1 MPRVFIKIDKT
12 LGEPKE
18 KTAHCPN
25 PMEQN
30 HFDQIRKYLKKN
42 LSGDRFFHSVEVAKI
57 AQKICE
63 KQRGLNPQKAY
74 LAGLV
79 HDCARDLPQDTLW
92 ELAKKYRIK
101 IDAFT
106 KTFPLLLHA
115 PVGARLAYQNWNIRD
130 KEILQAISK
139 HCVPKIYM
147 DRLDKIIYLA
157 DVIAP
162 TPKVWAGLKVTL
174 PIAFK
179 SLDLALLSAYNE
191 NIKHFVQTDKAI
203 HPDLIKARNRLLENL
218 HKKILI
224 LGARGMLGTA
234 LCQTFKDYLITCWDQ
249 ADVDLT
255 DRPKLQRKISALKPQ
270 IIINAAAYTKVDDA
284 EAQQQNVLKVNGK
297 AVGNLAVIAKRI
309 GAILVHF
316 STDYVFDG
324 KKRKGYK
331 ESDQPNPINVY
342 GKSKFLGEALL
353 RRNTDQYYLIRSSW
367 LFGPHGINFV
377 QKMLQLANNNVK
389 LKVVNDQWGKPTYTQ
404 DLAERTKQLLEH
416 DKPFG
421 IYHITNEGKTTWY
434 QFAKKIFKLANVKP
448 QIQPI
453 SSQEYKAIAPRPLH
467 SALLNTKLPK
477 LRRWEEALEEYL
489 NFSKI

>member
-1 MPRVFIKIDKT
+1 
-12 LGEPKE
+12 
-18 KTAHCPN
+18 
-25 PMEQN
+25 MEQYN
-30 HFDQIRKYLKKN
+30 FAQIRKYLKKN
-42 LSGDRFFHSVEVAKI
+42 LSGDRFFHSKEVAKI
-57 AQKICE
+57 AQKITE
-63 KQRGLNPQKAY
+63 KQKGLNPQKAY

-79 HDCARDLPQDTLW
+79 HDCARDLPQNTLL

-106 KTFPLLLHA
+106 KTFPILLHA
-115 PVGARLAYQNWNIRD
+115 QVGARLAYQNLNIHD
-130 KEILQAISK
+130 KEILQAMSK

-147 DRLDKIIYLA
+147 DHLDKIIYLA

-162 TPKVWAGLKVTL
+162 TPKVWAGLKVTF
-174 PIAFK
+174 PIALK

-191 NIKHFVQTDKAI
+191 NIKHFVKTGKAI
-203 HPDLIKARNRLLENL
+203 HPDLIKARNRLLENFQ
-218 HKKILI
+218 KKILI
-224 LGARGMLGTA
+224 LGAKGMLGSA
-234 LCQTFKDYLITCWDQ
+234 LCLAFKDYAITCWDQ
-249 ADVDLT
+249 ADVDIT
-255 DRPKLQRKISALKPQ
+255 DRKKLQEKIIRLKPQ
-270 IIINAAAYTKVDDA
+270 IIINAAAFTQVDAA
-284 EAQQQNVLKVNGK
+284 ESQQQNVLKVNGK
-297 AVGNLAVIAKRI
+297 AVGNLAVIAKKI

-353 RRNTDQYYLIRSSW
+353 RRNTDRYYLIRSSW
-367 LFGPHGINFV
+367 LFGQNGINFV
-377 QKMLQLANNNVK
+377 QKMLQLARNNVK
-389 LKVVNDQWGKPTYTQ
+389 LKIVNDQWGKPTYTQ

-434 QFAKKIFKLANVKP
+434 QFAKKIFELKKDR
-448 QIQPI
+448 QKIQPV
-453 SSQEYKAIAPRPLH
+453 SSQEYKAKAPRPLH

-477 LRRWEEALEEYL
+477 LRRWEEALDEYL
-489 NFSKI
+489 NL